1 MRNMVQHIPSAASD
15 FARNARGVSAVEFAL
30 ILPFMLL
37 LYLGGVE
44 VTRAITVDRKV
55 TAATSAI
62 GDLVA
67 QSPEISNGDL
77 NNIYHAARAI
87 LSPYDGDALEI
98 VVSSVRVDADG
109 ATVVWSSSKNGTCRA
124 TGSTIALPD
133 NLANEDQYVI
143 VAEASYPYQSGIGK
157 IITDGF
163 TLSET
168 FYLRPRQSESVERVG
183 NLNC

>member
-1 MRNMVQHIPSAASD
+1 MVQHMPSAARG
-15 FARNARGVSAVEFAL
+15 FARNAQGVSAVEFAL

-67 QSPEISNGDL
+67 QSPEISNSDL
-77 NNIYHAARAI
+77 NSIYNAARAI
-87 LSPYDGDALEI
+87 LAPYDSDALEI

-109 ATVVWSSSKNGTCRA
+109 AVVEWSSSKNGTCRA
-124 TGSTIALPD
+124 AGSAIALP
-133 NLANEDQYVI
+133 ANIAIDGQYVI

-168 FYLRPRQSESVERVG
+168 FYLRPRQSEAVEPVG